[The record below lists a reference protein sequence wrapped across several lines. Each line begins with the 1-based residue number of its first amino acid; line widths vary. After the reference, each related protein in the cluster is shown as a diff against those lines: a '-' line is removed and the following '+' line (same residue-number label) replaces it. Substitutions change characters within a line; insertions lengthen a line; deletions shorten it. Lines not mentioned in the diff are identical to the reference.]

1 MSMFRFF
8 IQPQLNIATNSI
20 IGYEMLL
27 KEHTPDGWR
36 VPTSFDSITPQNWT
50 ELFVA
55 STKLLSLKI
64 HSVSVNLDRRQLMND
79 DIAKSVIDA
88 QERMRPMRVVVE
100 LTERVGKVPFTNAE
114 LIPQIQQFTNRGMDF
129 SLDDVDS
136 GDNHYNNIKD
146 LLPYADEIKFA
157 LQNFKQGLM
166 SPNIR
171 QELDTWLGITHQYN
185 QRLVLE
191 GIEDEVGDDIANEM
205 GINIRQGYYY
215 GKPHLLALG
224 QDKSFA

>member
-1 MSMFRFF
+1 MFRFF

-224 QDKSFA
+224 LDK

>member
-1 MSMFRFF
+1 MFRFF

-146 LLPYADEIKFA
+146 FLPYADEIKFA

>member
-1 MSMFRFF
+1 MSSNRCTRPSKYNE
-8 IQPQLNIATNSI
+8 IP
-20 IGYEMLL
+20 
-27 KEHTPDGWR
+27 HDGWR

>member
-1 MSMFRFF
+1 M
-8 IQPQLNIATNSI
+8 NIATNSI

>member
-1 MSMFRFF
+1 M
-8 IQPQLNIATNSI
+8 
-20 IGYEMLL
+20 
-27 KEHTPDGWR
+27 
-36 VPTSFDSITPQNWT
+36 
-50 ELFVA
+50 A

>member
-1 MSMFRFF
+1 MFRFF

>member
-1 MSMFRFF
+1 MFRFF

-79 DIAKSVIDA
+79 DIAQSVIDA

-100 LTERVGKVPFTNAE
+100 LTERVGKVPFTNGE

-136 GDNHYNNIKD
+136 GDNHYNNIKA
-146 LLPYADEIKFA
+146 LLPYADEVKFA

-171 QELDTWLGITHQYN
+171 EELETWLGITRQYN

-191 GIEDEVGDDIANEM
+191 GIEDEIGDDIANEM

-224 QDKSFA
+224 QDKTFS

>member
-1 MSMFRFF
+1 MFRFF

-50 ELFVA
+50 ELVVA